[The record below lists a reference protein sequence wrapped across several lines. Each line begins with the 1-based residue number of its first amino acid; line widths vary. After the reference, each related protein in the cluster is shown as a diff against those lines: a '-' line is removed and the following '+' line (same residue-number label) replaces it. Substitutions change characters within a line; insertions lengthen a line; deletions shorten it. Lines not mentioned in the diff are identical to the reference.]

1 MGVPFRPDGSGP
13 QSAVL
18 QELARLWEQAAHRR
32 AAIGERLTQ
41 RWLAETSG
49 VPEGTISD
57 WATGA
62 HQPRDLDKLT
72 AVGRTLAA
80 AAGET
85 PLTSV
90 AWSKLLEAD
99 RLRRPTRATDEDD
112 PVIAAFRRHHHTK
125 PVLSE
130 LVVDADPPRPVW
142 GNGTMLV
149 ITLATRHGEVH
160 LHEMRPVVHLRQS
173 PRRACF
179 GLTGS
184 YAAGVV
190 PSRIFTLDL
199 DPVPALLKAE
209 DEHAGATFKIT
220 PTDSEEFRVTISAT
234 KAEVS
239 FHLEIDWTCLGRSGT
254 TVINNNGKPFE
265 IYPGRHSDLDWG
277 CGGRHKRGCPAERLA
292 ASSSQGRVRWFD
304 KSSGLGFIIPDGG
317 GADLYFHRK
326 SLVPGSARHLPPEG
340 ELPREGDLVAYE
352 VERTKFEPRAV
363 RVRFR

>member
-1 MGVPFRPDGSGP
+1 
-13 QSAVL
+13 
-18 QELARLWEQAAHRR
+18 
-32 AAIGERLTQ
+32 
-41 RWLAETSG
+41 
-49 VPEGTISD
+49 
-57 WATGA
+57 
-62 HQPRDLDKLT
+62 
-72 AVGRTLAA
+72 
-80 AAGET
+80 
-85 PLTSV
+85 LTSF

-99 RLRRPTRATDEDD
+99 RVNRPPHTTDEDD
-112 PVIAAFRRHHHTK
+112 PVIATVRRHHLTK

-130 LVVDADPPRPVW
+130 LVVDDDPPRPVW
-142 GNGTMLV
+142 RSGAMLV

-160 LHEMRPVVHLRQS
+160 LHEMRPVVHLRQP

-209 DEHAGATFKIT
+209 DEYAGSTFKIT
-220 PTDSEEFRVTISAT
+220 PTDSEEFRVTISAI

-239 FHLEIDWTCLGRSGT
+239 FHLEIDWTCVGRNGT
-254 TVINNNGKPFE
+254 TVINNYGKPFE
-265 IYPGRHSDLDWG
+265 VYPAGHRDLDWG
-277 CGGRHKRGCPAERLA
+277 CGGRHKSGCPAERLA
-292 ASSSQGRVRWFD
+292 ATSSQGRVRWFD
-304 KSSGLGFIIPDGG
+304 KSSDSGFIIPDSG

-326 SLVPGSARHLPPEG
+326 SLVPGGVRRLPCG
-340 ELPREGDLVAYE
+340 GDLVAYE